1 MGQNEEQKP
10 DAQIR
15 FALKD
20 VLAASE
26 KRVSSTTEAILAAI
40 RQEVLLQEVDTN
52 KLEEQDL
59 ELEPGSFVPS
69 VNGRVYPQTAH
80 RSLRPTRKVWQ
91 NIAAIAAV
99 AVIILASVALFNHR
113 LLVLPG
119 DTASTPTGHKTPA
132 QSLLSPTHVVAT
144 SSVNSPTGVS
154 SFTPTSSAMP
164 VLYEGWNRVALVTPQ
179 LTLANL
185 NYLTDCCTILDTV
198 KLPATTTVDGIS
210 QDGQNVMYHTVS
222 DGVTVYYIVSLARKN
237 FAIYSF
243 QGNGGNA
250 IWMDSTHVLLT
261 TYNSVVEID
270 VQTGAVSTLLP
281 SFVTPHLMFYRDPFL
296 YFIGGLG
303 RTMDALYRINVN
315 SGNVQQI
322 TYGSKGA
329 AYWLNPGGAIVY
341 FANSSGPAGNP
352 GIYAVNSDGTNLH
365 LLRQYAYGTP
375 IGYAADNSLMIMR
388 VERGAFQVLKLGAT
402 AQQDQLV
409 LDDAAPG
416 ASTLCLKAHVGADP
430 ICGGNFALA
439 PYGHALVV
447 QGLYADGTY
456 KVWSDDL
463 TTFQQMLI
471 PSLSGIHAPI
481 QLIGWDKI
489 PTP

>member
-1 MGQNEEQKP
+1 MGQNEEQKS

-40 RQEVLLQEVDTN
+40 RQEASLRQVDSN
-52 KLEEQDL
+52 ELEEQDL

-69 VNGRVYPQTAH
+69 VNGRVHAQTAH
-80 RSLRPTRKVWQ
+80 RSVLSTRKVWQ

-99 AVIILASVALFNHR
+99 AIVILASAALFNHR
-113 LLVLPG
+113 LFVLPG
-119 DTASTPTGHKTPA
+119 GTVGTPTGHMTPA
-132 QSLLSPTHVVAT
+132 RSLLPPTHTAPT
-144 SSVNSPTGVS
+144 SFVNSPTGGS
-154 SFTPTSSAMP
+154 SLTPAPSAAP
-164 VLYEGWNRVALVTPQ
+164 VLSEGWNRVALVTPE

-185 NYLTDCCTILDTV
+185 NYRADCCTTLDTV
-198 KLPATTTVDGIS
+198 KLPATTMLDGIS

-222 DGVTVYYIVSLARKN
+222 SGITVYYIVSLVRKN
-237 FAIYSF
+237 FAIYSL
-243 QGNGGNA
+243 QGDGGNA
-250 IWMDSTHVLLT
+250 IWMNSTHVLIT
-261 TYNSVVEID
+261 TFSRVVEID
-270 VQTGAVSTLLP
+270 VQTGTASTLLP
-281 SFVTPHLMFYRDPFL
+281 SLVTSRLAFYRNSFL
-296 YFIGGLG
+296 YFIGGAG

-315 SGNVQQI
+315 TGIVQQI
-322 TYGSKGA
+322 TFGSMGA

-341 FANSSGPAGNP
+341 FANLIGPAGHP
-352 GIYAVNSDGTNLH
+352 GIYAVNSDGTNMH
-365 LLRQYAYGTP
+365 LLRQYPYGTP

-388 VERGAFQVLKLGAT
+388 VEDGAFQVVKLGAN
-402 AQQDQLV
+402 AQQDQL
-409 LDDAAPG
+409 LLANAAPG
-416 ASTLCLKAHVGADP
+416 AKALCATTRVEASP

-447 QGLYADGTY
+447 QGHYADGTY

-463 TTFQQMLI
+463 ATFQQMLI
-471 PSLSGIHAPI
+471 PSLSAIHTPI

>member
-1 MGQNEEQKP
+1 MGQNEEQKL

-26 KRVSSTTEAILAAI
+26 KRVSSTKEAILAAM
-40 RQEVLLQEVDTN
+40 RQEGSPQQVDTS
-52 KLEEQDL
+52 KHEEQDL
-59 ELEPGSFVPS
+59 EIEPGSFIPP
-69 VNGRVYPQTAH
+69 VNGKVHPQTAR
-80 RSLRPTRKVWQ
+80 RSLRPSRKVWQ

-119 DTASTPTGHKTPA
+119 ETASTPTGHKTPA
-132 QSLLSPTHVVAT
+132 QSLLSPTHVSVT
-144 SSVNSPTGVS
+144 SSTGVS
-154 SFTPTSSAMP
+154 SLTPTSSATP
-164 VLYEGWNRVALVTPQ
+164 VLYEGWNRVALVTPE
-179 LTLANL
+179 LMLANL

-198 KLPATTTVDGIS
+198 KLSATTMLDGIS

-222 DGVTVYYIVSLARKN
+222 DGITVYYTVSLARKN

-250 IWMDSTHVLLT
+250 IWMNSTHVLIT
-261 TYNSVVEID
+261 TFSSVVEID

-281 SFVTPHLMFYRDPFL
+281 SFMTPHLAFYRNSFL
-296 YFIGGLG
+296 YFVGGAD
-303 RTMDALYRINVN
+303 RTLDALYRINVN
-315 SGNVQQI
+315 TGVVQQI
-322 TYGSKGA
+322 TFGSTRA
-329 AYWLNPGGAIVY
+329 TYWLDPAGAIVY
-341 FANSSGPAGNP
+341 FANPIGPAGNP
-352 GIYAVNSDGTNLH
+352 GIYEVNSDGANLH
-365 LLRQYAYGTP
+365 LLRQYSYGTP

-388 VERGAFQVLKLGAT
+388 VVDGAFQVVKLGAT
-402 AQQDQLV
+402 QEQDQLV
-409 LDDAAPG
+409 LDNAAPG
-416 ASTLCLKAHVGADP
+416 ARTLCTTMHVGADP

>member
-1 MGQNEEQKP
+1 MGQNEEQKS

-26 KRVSSTTEAILAAI
+26 KRVSSTTEPILAAI
-40 RQEVLLQEVDTN
+40 RQEASLQQVDTN
-52 KLEEQDL
+52 KVEEQDL
-59 ELEPGSFVPS
+59 EIEPGSFVPS
-69 VNGRVYPQTAH
+69 VNGRVHPQVAN
-80 RSLRPTRKVWQ
+80 RSLRPTRKVLQ

-99 AVIILASVALFNHR
+99 AVIILASMALFNHR
-113 LLVLPG
+113 LFVLPG
-119 DTASTPTGHKTPA
+119 ETASTPTGHKTPA
-132 QSLLSPTHVVAT
+132 QSLLSPTHAT
-144 SSVNSPTGVS
+144 STTSVNSPTGVS
-154 SFTPTSSAMP
+154 SLTPTSSATP
-164 VLYEGWNRVALVTPQ
+164 FLYEGWNRVALVTPA

-185 NYLTDCCTILDTV
+185 NYLTDCCTVLDTV
-198 KLPATTTVDGIS
+198 KLSATTILDGIS
-210 QDGQNVMYHTVS
+210 QDGQIVMYHTVS
-222 DGVTVYYIVSLARKN
+222 DGITVYYTVSLARKN

-250 IWMDSTHVLLT
+250 IWMNSTHVLIT
-261 TYNSVVEID
+261 TFSSVVEID

-281 SFVTPHLMFYRDPFL
+281 SFMTPHLTFYRNPFL
-296 YFIGGLG
+296 YFIGGAD
-303 RTMDALYRINVN
+303 RTMDALYRIDVN
-315 SGNVQQI
+315 TGIVQQI
-322 TYGSKGA
+322 AFGSKGS

-341 FANSSGPAGNP
+341 FANTIGPAGNP
-352 GIYAVNSDGTNLH
+352 GIYAVNSDGTNLR
-365 LLRQYAYGTP
+365 LLRQYSYGTP

-388 VERGAFQVLKLGAT
+388 VENGAFQVLKLGAT

-409 LDDAAPG
+409 LDNAAPG
-416 ASTLCLKAHVGADP
+416 ASALCTTTHVGANP
-430 ICGGNFALA
+430 ICGDNVALA

-463 TTFQQMLI
+463 TTFQQMPI
-471 PSLSGIHAPI
+471 PSLTGIHAPI
-481 QLIGWDKI
+481 KLIGWDKI